1 MGTSGS
7 VGCDLFSVEDKI
19 LKASSVTTIATRLY
33 LEIPLGYFGR
43 IYPRSSLTRYY
54 LIDVGGGVIDYNF
67 RVWLLIVVIIFNH
80 SKEDYEV
87 AVGDRVAQII
97 FQKKEEVNFVKCVE
111 LSKTER
117 GLGGFDSTSI

>member
-1 MGTSGS
+1 MIFE
-7 VGCDLFSVEDKI
+7 L
-19 LKASSVTTIATRLY
+19 
-33 LEIPLGYFGR
+33 
-43 IYPRSSLTRYY
+43 
-54 LIDVGGGVIDYNF
+54 
-67 RVWLLIVVIIFNH
+67 WLLIVVIIFNH

-97 FQKKEEVNFVKCVE
+97 FQKKEEVNFVKCDK

>member
-1 MGTSGS
+1 M
-7 VGCDLFSVEDKI
+7 
-19 LKASSVTTIATRLY
+19 
-33 LEIPLGYFGR
+33 
-43 IYPRSSLTRYY
+43 
-54 LIDVGGGVIDYNF
+54 
-67 RVWLLIVVIIFNH
+67 IVVIIFNH

-97 FQKKEEVNFVKCVE
+97 FQKKEEVNFVKCDE